1 MKGEREYFSVRVLFK
16 KGVESRGTES
26 PREAMGGALGV

>member
-1 MKGEREYFSVRVLFK
+1 MKGERKYFDVRVLFK
-16 KGVESRGTES
+16 KGVEGCSTKS